1 MPNERGNFEVVELS
15 MLKKHMFFPLSGLG
29 NFTAQTVLYPF
40 VLLRTRLQLQEG
52 AQVYRGLVHAISSV
66 VKEEGFRGLYSGYL
80 IRSLHIFS
88 GTIYVSTYEV
98 ARQACTVFPALSPI
112 HRSFVGGAVASCVA
126 QSFFVPIDVISQH
139 LMVVNRNRV
148 HETMV
153 SNIDSIK
160 KRNPN
165 LSFNSNYFLPLTP
178 VQLTQK
184 EMSSNWGRLIG
195 VIRYI
200 KQTHGLQGFYKG
212 YIISMCTFVPSSA
225 LWWSFYDKFCGLIHF
240 ISKKIWDEPIQD
252 SIVLS
257 SNNDS
262 SPVPRLIIQLISAP
276 LAGIS
281 SAIIVNPL
289 DVARV
294 RMQVS
299 HIPFKQSVINLW
311 QSEGIRWF
319 AKGLSARLVQTT
331 FHSFWVV
338 LVYEPMK
345 LFCLKDD
352 YREKFY
358 SIPTEE

>member
-1 MPNERGNFEVVELS
+1 MPGNLGNFEVIELS

-29 NFTAQTVLYPF
+29 NFTAQTLLYPF

-80 IRSLHIFS
+80 VRSFHIFS

-98 ARQACTVFPALSPI
+98 ARQACTVFPTLSPI

-126 QSFFVPIDVISQH
+126 QGFFVPIDVVSQH
-139 LMVVNRNRV
+139 LMVVNCNRI
-148 HETMV
+148 HTNMV
-153 SNIDSIK
+153 YKNS
-160 KRNPN
+160 N
-165 LSFNSNYFLPLTP
+165 LSSNPHRFRPLTP
-178 VQLTQK
+178 VHLTEN
-184 EMSSNWGRLIG
+184 EMNSNWGRLCG

-200 KQTHGLQGFYKG
+200 KQTHGLKGFYKG
-212 YIISMCTFVPSSA
+212 CLISMCTFVPSSA

-240 ISKKIWDEPIQD
+240 ISKKMCKEHVQD
-252 SIVLS
+252 SVLLP
-257 SNNDS
+257 SNDDS
-262 SPVPRLIIQLISAP
+262 APVPRLLIQLISAP

-289 DVARV
+289 DVVRV

-299 HIPFKQSVINLW
+299 HIPFKQSVIHLW
-311 QSEGIRWF
+311 QFEGIRWF
-319 AKGLSARLVQTT
+319 SKGLSARLIQTT

-352 YREKFY
+352 YRNKF
-358 SIPTEE
+358 SNV